1 MMRLRIFDDRMMK
14 MQRTGKLS
22 FYMKSL
28 GEEAIA
34 IAQTMALSDQDWIVP
49 SYRQPGAQFVRGRDM
64 VSRSATASAIRRIT
78 SADARCPC
86 TIPTAKVDS
95 SRSSPVGTQFP
106 QAVGIAMASAY
117 KGEDEVTITWL
128 GDGTS
133 AQGDYHYALN
143 FAGVFRPPVIL
154 NVVNNQWAISTH
166 ANIATGG
173 PTFAARGLAYGIPC
187 LRVDGND
194 FLALHAATTWAR
206 ERAASGAGATHLEIV
221 TYRAGGH
228 SSSDD
233 PSRYR
238 PEDEASCWRAG
249 PTERLKFHLM
259 RIGAWTEDQHAE
271 LEERLDA
278 EVMAAYKEAV
288 THGDLAS
295 GPFPPASTIFT
306 EVYVSAWHLQEQREQ
321 LGK

>member
-1 MMRLRIFDDRMMK
+1 M
-14 MQRTGKLS
+14 
-22 FYMKSL
+22 
-28 GEEAIA
+28 
-34 IAQTMALSDQDWIVP
+34 
-49 SYRQPGAQFVRGRDM
+49 
-64 VSRSATASAIRRIT
+64 
-78 SADARCPC
+78 
-86 TIPTAKVDS
+86 
-95 SRSSPVGTQFP
+95 
-106 QAVGIAMASAY
+106 
-117 KGEDEVTITWL
+117 
-128 GDGTS
+128 
-133 AQGDYHYALN
+133 
-143 FAGVFRPPVIL
+143 
-154 NVVNNQWAISTH
+154 
-166 ANIATGG
+166 
-173 PTFAARGLAYGIPC
+173 
-187 LRVDGND
+187 DGND

-238 PEDEASCWRAG
+238 PEDEASCWPG
-249 PTERLKFHLM
+249 GDPIERLKSHLM
-259 RIGAWTEDQHAE
+259 HIGAWTEDQHAE

-306 EVYVSAWHLQEQREQ
+306 EVYGSVPWHLQEQREQ